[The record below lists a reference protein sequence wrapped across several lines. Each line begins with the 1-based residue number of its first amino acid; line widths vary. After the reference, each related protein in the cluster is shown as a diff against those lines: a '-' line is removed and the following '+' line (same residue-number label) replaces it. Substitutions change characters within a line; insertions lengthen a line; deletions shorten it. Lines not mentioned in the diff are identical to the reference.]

1 MGYVQLY
8 LVGGFNP
15 SEKKSQ
21 LGLLFPIYGKIKNVP
36 NHQPVMVES
45 LVFQGHIIVQNHK
58 SHLPVEAA
66 EALSPSSAGLTAVVS
81 TRVIL
86 NGSYIYGLSI
96 DIYNHISMS
105 YLFWIIYGLS
115 IIRLLIYC
123 IYIYIYV
130 CYFVY
135 IYGFSII
142 PKYIL
147 STYMFT
153 ISSYE

>member
-1 MGYVQLY
+1 
-8 LVGGFNP
+8 
-15 SEKKSQ
+15 
-21 LGLLFPIYGKIKNVP
+21 
-36 NHQPVMVES
+36 MVES

-123 IYIYIYV
+123 IYIYIYMCV
-130 CYFVY
+130 LFCLYLWIFY
-135 IYGFSII
+135 Y
-142 PKYIL
+142 P
-147 STYMFT
+147 
-153 ISSYE
+153 